1 VDPLLGHAVVSTGG
15 GKRLNSMKVQRFDA
29 ETGRLS
35 GEARLVPIDCLAV
48 SGGWS
53 PAIHLASQAG
63 AAPKWDSRLQ
73 AFLPPEPAQ
82 NWVGAGAFTGAFTT
96 QEAIVEGLSAGAAA
110 AGAKP
115 SRARPP
121 QVDAPDLDVAP
132 APVFRI
138 KAEGKAFVDL

>member
-1 VDPLLGHAVVSTGG
+1 
-15 GKRLNSMKVQRFDA
+15 
-29 ETGRLS
+29 
-35 GEARLVPIDCLAV
+35 
-48 SGGWS
+48 
-53 PAIHLASQAG
+53 
-63 AAPKWDSRLQ
+63 
-73 AFLPPEPAQ
+73 PEPAQ

-138 KAEGKAFVDL
+138 KAEGKAFVDLQHDVTADDIELAYREGFHSVEHLKRYTTLGMATDQGKTSNVPGLAIMAAARGLAIP